1 MWDSEDLIAYNKV
14 LRAIAPVEDV
24 IVKGDLVGSSATIDG
39 AGRVSGMKLGNRM
52 MLLAADYFGKSNGSL
67 NLNLT
72 LPVKSQ
78 LRDLLS
84 GETVGKVLLAGKQT
98 VTIPLNGQ
106 RARLLEVV
114 PVTG

>member
-39 AGRVSGMKLGNRM
+39 AGRVSGMELGNRM
-52 MLLAADYFGKSNGSL
+52 MLLAADYFGKSDGTVKI
-67 NLNLT
+67 NLT
-72 LPVKSQ
+72 LPAKST
-78 LRDLLS
+78 LRDLFT
-84 GETVGKVLLAGKQT
+84 GETIGKVLLAGKQN
-98 VTIPLNGQ
+98 VSIPLNGQ

-114 PVTG
+114 PQ